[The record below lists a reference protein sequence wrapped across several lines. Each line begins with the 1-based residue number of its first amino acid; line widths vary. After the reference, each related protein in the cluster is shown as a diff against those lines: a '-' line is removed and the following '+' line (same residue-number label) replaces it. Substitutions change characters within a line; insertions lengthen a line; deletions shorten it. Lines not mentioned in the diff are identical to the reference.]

1 MASKVTLEQAL
12 SKILVVQEYPN
23 LFPEDIPE
31 FPLERGV
38 EFSIDLV
45 PRMGPISI
53 APYRISPLELAK
65 LKNQLEELL

>member
-45 PRMGPISI
+45 PGMGPISI